1 MTRPASSA
9 DGGRAAPLPD
19 IPVLVVSGYLGAGK
33 TTLVNH
39 LLTTGTG
46 RRTLVIVNDFGA
58 VAVADE
64 LVTSREAD
72 VLTLANGCVCCGMRS
87 TLMETLLAVLE
98 RAELPEL
105 VVVETSGV
113 ADAAAVAR
121 HALFPGFRLDGVVVV
136 CDTETV
142 RRRARDRLVGPTVL
156 RQLASADLV
165 VLNKT
170 DLVADAARREV
181 AAWIAERAPGAAQL
195 HTAGAKVPLSL
206 LLGAVDTPVATS
218 LPAEPEL
225 EGHVALTWSGGLLHR
240 SLLEAALA
248 SLPDGVMRVK
258 GVVVLDDAPEVRTVV
273 QRVGSRLRLERGRPW
288 DDERPSSRLVAVAR
302 AGEVDDASLARLLD
316 LAAMS
321 VPS

>member
-1 MTRPASSA
+1 M
-9 DGGRAAPLPD
+9 
-19 IPVLVVSGYLGAGK
+19 
-33 TTLVNH
+33 
-39 LLTTGTG
+39 
-46 RRTLVIVNDFGA
+46 
-58 VAVADE
+58 
-64 LVTSREAD
+64 
-72 VLTLANGCVCCGMRS
+72 
-87 TLMETLLAVLE
+87 
-98 RAELPEL
+98 
-105 VVVETSGV
+105 
-113 ADAAAVAR
+113 
-121 HALFPGFRLDGVVVV
+121 
-136 CDTETV
+136 
-142 RRRARDRLVGPTVL
+142 
-156 RQLASADLV
+156 
-165 VLNKT
+165 
-170 DLVADAARREV
+170 
-181 AAWIAERAPGAAQL
+181 

-258 GVVVLDDAPEVRTVV
+258 GVVVLDDASEVRTVV